1 MAVAEAA
8 PLAAPALRPW
18 WRGRV
23 GCVLAVVVAMGIAFI
38 VGGGAFLWLRRSH
51 AQNWIAE
58 EIYQWCRRRYSTDVD
73 GYLLVVGVVFI
84 AGGAGIL
91 FGFCDSLPSRS

>member
-1 MAVAEAA
+1 M
-8 PLAAPALRPW
+8 PDLMKD
-18 WRGRV
+18 
-23 GCVLAVVVAMGIAFI
+23 AMGIAFI

-58 EIYQWCRRRYSTDVD
+58 EVYQWYRRRYSTDVD
-73 GYLLVVGVVFI
+73 GYLLVAGVVFI